1 MNNIRLVAKKI
12 ASLITSDGA
21 GVVLRRSIG
30 TKALSELD
38 PFLLLDAFGT
48 ENPGDYIAGF
58 PDHPHRGFETVT
70 YMVAGSMRHRDS
82 NGDEGV
88 LLPGG
93 VQWMTAGKGIIHSE
107 MPEQTE
113 GEMRGFQLWLNLP
126 SKEKMKAPCY
136 QQFEPYQLPIR
147 EICDGI
153 RVRVIVGSVDDF
165 KGPVA
170 GGSTEPLYIDIHMKK
185 DSKFTQLVP
194 SSHTCFVY
202 VYEGE
207 VSIIGDSIPKDT
219 LAVLGHGDSV
229 ILESPELSKVIL
241 VAARPINEPVVRY
254 GPFVMNTREEIE
266 KAIDDFR
273 SGHFVS

>member
-1 MNNIRLVAKKI
+1 M
-12 ASLITSDGA
+12 
-21 GVVLRRSIG
+21 VLRRSIG
-30 TKALSELD
+30 TEVLSELD

-70 YMVAGSMRHRDS
+70 YMLAGSMRHRDS

-126 SKEKMKAPCY
+126 SKEKMKAPYY
-136 QQFEPYQLPIR
+136 QNFEPYELPMR
-147 EICDGI
+147 DICDGV

-165 KGPVA
+165 KGPVI
-170 GGSTEPLYIDIHMKK
+170 GGSTDPLYIDIHMKK
-185 DSKFTQLVP
+185 NSKFMQLVP
-194 SSHTCFVY
+194 TSHTCF
-202 VYEGE
+202 
-207 VSIIGDSIPKDT
+207 I
-219 LAVLGHGDSV
+219 
-229 ILESPELSKVIL
+229 
-241 VAARPINEPVVRY
+241 
-254 GPFVMNTREEIE
+254 
-266 KAIDDFR
+266 
-273 SGHFVS
+273 